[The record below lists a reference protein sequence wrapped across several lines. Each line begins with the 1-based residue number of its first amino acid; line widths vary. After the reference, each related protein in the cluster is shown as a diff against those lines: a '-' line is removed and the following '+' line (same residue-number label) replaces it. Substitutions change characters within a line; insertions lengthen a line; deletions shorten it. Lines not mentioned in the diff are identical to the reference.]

1 MAEISRTFSELWY
14 RVAEFRPRLSA
25 HLVVRRHTYRGQTWF
40 VLGDPTSTKFYRF
53 NAAAY
58 RFLGLLD
65 GQRTVQ
71 EAWDVCNAQLGD
83 DAPTQ
88 RDCLDLLAQLQMY
101 GLLRNDLPVDVQ
113 RLRERIVQ
121 IREQRYRE
129 LTGNYLFWTVPLFN
143 PERFLAK
150 FADVA
155 RVVFGKWGFAALGV
169 LLVLAVRAVVPRWE
183 ELTGSLNSVI
193 AIDNLFWL
201 SITFLVLKAIHELGH
216 GFACKAYGGRVTEIG
231 IMFMIVLPIPYCD
244 ATTSW
249 AFANK
254 WHRILVSSA
263 GVMSELAV
271 ASIAAMVWA
280 ATDAGFVHTL
290 TYNIMFVASVA
301 TVLFNI
307 NPLLRYDG
315 YYILAD
321 LTEIPNLST
330 RSHELLKWMVR
341 RYLFGVKGEPCPP
354 LHDRA
359 EGAIMVT
366 HATLAFPYRL
376 LVMVSIVSFVAQ
388 KYFVFGLLL
397 ALFGTIMWLG
407 APIVKG
413 LSYVLSE
420 PTLQVVRVRA
430 VAVSFGLV
438 LAAVAFVGLA
448 PMPARVAALGVVEPL
463 ERKTYRAP
471 HEGFLDQCFV
481 GNGQRVAAAEPLF
494 AMSNPEMEQQHKR
507 AVAGVEL
514 ERLRRDAGYAS
525 SASEG
530 QVGESLYHDAVDR
543 LHAIEEAMSE
553 MYVEAP
559 FEGYVI
565 APDLDTR
572 IGSYFKAG
580 DTLLLLATLD
590 DMVIR
595 AYVDDRDFAWLFP
608 DGLTEGATASVRVKG
623 RLYDIPD
630 QVVEFDI
637 DVQRSGYT
645 GERTLP
651 FQSLGMNVSGGGIEV
666 DPTDQQGQRTLSPQW
681 LVTLRPRTPLVERGR
696 GDGGQAEAVAA
707 LPGTRAR
714 IRFSRPA
721 EPLLTQWVRRLRQAL
736 TRRFEI

>member
-14 RVAEFRPRLSA
+14 RVADFRPRLSA
-25 HLVVRRHTYRGQTWF
+25 HLVVRRHTYRSQTWF

-121 IREQRYRE
+121 IREQRYQE
-129 LTGNYLFWTVPLFN
+129 LTGKYLFWTVPLFN

-150 FADVA
+150 FANVA
-155 RVVFGKWGFAALGV
+155 RVVFGRWGFAALGI
-169 LLVLAVRAVVPRWE
+169 LLLLAIRAVVPRWE

-201 SITFLVLKAIHELGH
+201 SFTFLVLKAIHELGH

-271 ASIAAMVWA
+271 ASIAAMIWA

-290 TYNIMFVASVA
+290 AYNVMFVASVA
-301 TVLFNI
+301 TVVFNI

-321 LTEIPNLST
+321 LTEIPNLAT
-330 RSHELLKWMVR
+330 RSQELLKWMTR

-354 LHDRA
+354 LHDRT

-366 HATLAFPYRL
+366 HAALAFPYRL
-376 LVMVSIVSFVAQ
+376 VVMVSIVAFVAQ

-397 ALFGTIMWLG
+397 ALFGTIMWLA

-463 ERKTYRAP
+463 DRKTYRVP
-471 HEGFLDQCFV
+471 HEGFLDQFFAV
-481 GNGQRVAAAEPLF
+481 NGQRIAAAEPLF

-525 SASEG
+525 SAAEG

-543 LHAIEEAMSE
+543 LDAIEEAMSE

-559 FEGYVI
+559 FDGYVI

-572 IGSYFKAG
+572 VGSYFKAG

-623 RLYDIPD
+623 RLYDSPD

-645 GERTLP
+645 GERSLP
-651 FQSLGMNVSGGGIEV
+651 FQSLGLNVSGGGIAV
-666 DPTDQQGQRTLSPQW
+666 DPTDNQGQRTLSPQW
-681 LVTLRPRTPLVERGR
+681 LVTLRPRTPLVERGS
-696 GDGGQAEAVAA
+696 GEVEPGNAMAA